1 MKILMA
7 QLNLTVGDIEGN
19 GALVLK
25 LLATGR
31 EKGADLVVFP
41 ELALTGYPPR
51 DLVEKQSF
59 IDANLRKLEDIAKK
73 TDGISAIIGFVDK
86 NRSPVGNRVF
96 NAAAYCEGGKVQSV
110 HHKTL
115 LPTYDVFDE
124 GRYFEPSQKIELAG
138 IAGMKTGVSICE
150 DAWNDED
157 FWQHRIYRK
166 DPIQEQAKMGA
177 ELLLNVSASP
187 YSIGKP
193 LLRERMLSSQ
203 ALKYKKT
210 IVFVN
215 MVGGND
221 DLIFDGNSLV
231 ISSDGT
237 VAYEGKSFEEDLILI
252 DLEKHLPVA
261 KREKISEIEEVHRA
275 LILGTRDYMKKCGFS
290 KCVIGISGGI
300 DSSVTSVLAV
310 RAVGAENVLGVM
322 MPSQYTSGESTEDA
336 ETLIRNLGIESVN
349 IPIQKSFES
358 YRDSLAPVFR
368 GLAEDVT
375 EENIQARIRGNI
387 LMALSNKF
395 GHLVITTGNKSEMAV
410 GYCTLYG
417 DMSGGLAMISDV
429 PKTMVYELAR
439 FINKEKEIIPARIF
453 TKAPSAELRQDQT
466 DQDTLPPYDILDP
479 ILKLYIEEKRRIR
492 EIVAL
497 GYPEDT
503 VKKIVRMV
511 DTNEY
516 KRKQAPP
523 GLKITTKAF
532 GVGRRMP
539 IAQRYRES

>member
-19 GALVLK
+19 GSRVLQT
-25 LLATGR
+25 LSTGR
-31 EKGADLVVFP
+31 DQGADLVVFP
-41 ELALTGYPPR
+41 ELVLTGYPPR

-59 IDANLRKLEDIAKK
+59 VDANLNKLEEIAKQ
-73 TDGISAIIGFVDK
+73 TDGITAIIGFVDR
-86 NRSPVGNRVF
+86 NPSPVGNRVF
-96 NAAAYCEGGKVQSV
+96 NAAAYCEGGKVRSI

-138 IAGMKTGVSICE
+138 VAGMKTGVSICE
-150 DAWNDED
+150 DAWNDKD
-157 FWQHRIYRK
+157 FWQHRIYRR
-166 DPIQEQAKMGA
+166 DPIQEQIKMGA
-177 ELLLNVSASP
+177 EVLINVSASP

-203 ALKYKKT
+203 ALKYKKP

-221 DLIFDGNSLV
+221 ELIFDGNSLV
-231 ISSDGT
+231 VSPDGT
-237 VAYEGKSFEEDLILI
+237 IAYEGRSFEEDLILV
-252 DLEKHLPVA
+252 DLAKPLPAA
-261 KREKISEIEEVHRA
+261 KRQQIREIEEVYRA
-275 LILGTRDYMKKCGFS
+275 LMLGTRDYMKKCGFS
-290 KCVIGISGGI
+290 KCVIGMSGGI
-300 DSSVTSVLAV
+300 DSSVTAVLAV
-310 RAVGAENVLGVM
+310 RAVGAKNVLGVM
-322 MPSQYTSGESTEDA
+322 MPSQYTSRESMEDA
-336 ETLIRNLGIESVN
+336 VALIRNLGMESVN
-349 IPIQKSFES
+349 IPIQKSFEV
-358 YRDSLAPVFR
+358 YRESLASVFR

-395 GHLVITTGNKSEMAV
+395 GHLVITTGNKSEIGV

-429 PKTMVYELAR
+429 PKTMVYDLAR
-439 FINKEKEIIPARIF
+439 FINRENEIIPARIF
-453 TKAPSAELRQDQT
+453 TKAPSAELKQDQT
-466 DQDTLPPYDILDP
+466 DQDTLPPYDLLDP
-479 ILKLYIEEKRRIR
+479 ILKLYIEERKGVR

-497 GYPEDT
+497 GYPENT
-503 VKKIVRMV
+503 VRKIVKMV